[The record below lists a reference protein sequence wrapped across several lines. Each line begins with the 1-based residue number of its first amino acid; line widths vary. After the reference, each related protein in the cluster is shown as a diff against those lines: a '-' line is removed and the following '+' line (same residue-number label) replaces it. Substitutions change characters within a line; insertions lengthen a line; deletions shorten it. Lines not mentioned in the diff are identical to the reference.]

1 MNPKRLGHTA
11 EGLTKRE
18 LLALALTDALTGLPN
33 RRAVDEAVERAWANA
48 HRENMPLSVG
58 IVDIDLFKS
67 FNDRYGHQAGDRCLK
82 KVGASLLHA
91 MREGDFL
98 GRYGGEE
105 FLALFPGSDS
115 VTATAIAERMREAV
129 GSANVSIEGF
139 GDVLVSVSIGIA
151 QYEAARHTS
160 TTDLVASADQA
171 LYVAKRSGR
180 NRVAAFGDRESLMRE
195 LSGGNPAAA
204 LPRPRSELIGR
215 ARDIEAVVNLLRS
228 ERLVTLVGPG
238 GIGKTR
244 LALEVAWQMEREFE
258 DGVFFFELTDI
269 DDPDSLSF
277 PIARRFGIVRST
289 ATEAVAALGE
299 LLHGRRA
306 MIVLDNC
313 EHLVRGVAAFVD
325 QMLGVAP
332 NLSVLATSREALAIP
347 DEFRFSVASL
357 STENALKLFAQ
368 RARRVSDLFAV
379 DEHREI
385 LEQICRRLDGIPLAI
400 ELAASRMRMMS
411 PEELL
416 GSLSERFEA
425 VSLPARTLPA
435 RHQTI
440 SALYDW
446 SYKNLDDDERRAFC
460 RLGVFCGGWNI
471 EAVVAMS
478 DPGMGGAAID
488 MLSRLTDKSLVEVAP
503 VGGAAR
509 RFRLLEAARSYALDR
524 LRESGGFESEMHRHA
539 EFFADLAGQSYES
552 WQGTPTAQWLPRY
565 GEEREN
571 FQAALRWMLDERR
584 AVAAGAKLARDLAP
598 FAHEFGSAAEHVRYL
613 DRLLSA
619 DSMPAP
625 LVAESYL
632 WTARLLG
639 DLQDARAL
647 RYARQALAAAGEE
660 RTLLRAHALTLVAR
674 GTIDRQTPE
683 SFLTAEELLHEAC
696 SICREFGDPSGEGS
710 ARNALGAIANF
721 TGRRE
726 EALAQRIESLR
737 LFRSVG
743 KSYGI
748 AQSLGNIGSWH
759 YKNGDIDRAALYYH
773 EALVELRRIGSNS
786 LLDWLTGNLAEVE
799 MARGNLESARVL
811 LLKALQMEVVYDRP
825 RGRSHTFGLMA
836 RLADRLGKSEE
847 ATELLGFADAAIDR
861 LDVPRQPRVQ
871 ARLGDLQAHLRLALG
886 DLRFEELYHHGS
898 GESERAAMAIAA
910 SL

>member
-1 MNPKRLGHTA
+1 MNPKRLGRTA
-11 EGLTKRE
+11 EDLTKRE

-33 RRAVDEAVERAWANA
+33 RRAVDEAVERAWTLA
-48 HRENMPLSVG
+48 HREQIPLSVG

-67 FNDRYGHQAGDRCLK
+67 FNDHYGHQAGDLCLK
-82 KVGASLLHA
+82 KVAASLLHA

-105 FLALFPGSDS
+105 FLALFPGSDA
-115 VTATAIAERMREAV
+115 VGATAIAERMREAV
-129 GSANVSIEGF
+129 GSANVSIDGF

-151 QYEAARHTS
+151 QYEAAGHAS
-160 TTDLVASADQA
+160 AADLIASADEA

-180 NRVAAFGDRESLMRE
+180 NRVAAPGDRESLLRD
-195 LSGGNPAAA
+195 LGGGNPAAA

-215 ARDIEAVVNLLRS
+215 ARDIEAVASLLRS

-244 LALEVAWQMEREFE
+244 LALAVAWQMEREFE
-258 DGVFFFELTDI
+258 DGVFFFELTDTE
-269 DDPDSLSF
+269 DPDGLPC
-277 PIARRFGIVRST
+277 PIAQRFGIVRST
-289 ATEAVAALGE
+289 AGEAVAALGE
-299 LLHGRRA
+299 LLRDRRA

-313 EHLVRGVAAFVD
+313 EHLVHGVAAFVD

-332 NLSVLATSREALAIP
+332 NLSVLATSREALDVP

-368 RARRVSDLFAV
+368 RARRVSDLFTV
-379 DEHREI
+379 DEHRET
-385 LEQICRRLDGIPLAI
+385 LEQICCRLDGIPLAI
-400 ELAASRMRMMS
+400 ELAASRMRVMS

-416 GSLSERFEA
+416 HSLSERFDA
-425 VSLPARTLPA
+425 VTGLSRTLPL

-446 SYKNLDDDERRAFC
+446 SYKNLDDEERRAFR

-478 DPGMGGAAID
+478 DAGMGGTAID
-488 MLSRLTDKSLVEVAP
+488 IVTKLTDKSLVEVAP
-503 VGGAAR
+503 VGGTAR

-524 LRESGGFESEMHRHA
+524 LRESGQYEREMHRHA
-539 EFFADLAGQSYES
+539 EYFADVAAQSYDS
-552 WQGTPTAQWLPRY
+552 WQGTPTALWLPRY

-571 FQAALRWMLDERR
+571 FLAALRWMLDERR
-584 AVAAGAKLARDLAP
+584 AVAVGAKLARDLAP
-598 FAHEFGSAAEHVRYL
+598 FAHEFGSAAAHVRYL
-613 DRLLSA
+613 DRLLREGAMPDPFVA
-619 DSMPAP
+619 D
-625 LVAESYL
+625 SYL

-639 DLQDARAL
+639 DLQDARSL

-674 GTIDRQTPE
+674 GMVDRQTPE
-683 SFLTAEELLHEAC
+683 GFTAAEGLLDEAC
-696 SICREFGDPSGEGS
+696 SICHEFGDASGEGS
-710 ARNALGAIANF
+710 ARNTLGAIANF

-726 EALAQRIESLR
+726 EALAQRIESLK

-748 AQSLGNIGSWH
+748 AQTLGNIGSWH
-759 YKNGDIDRAALYYH
+759 YKNGDLDRAALYYH

-799 MARGNLESARVL
+799 MVRGNLESARVL
-811 LLKALQMEVVYDRP
+811 LLRALQMEVIYDRP
-825 RGRSHTFGLMA
+825 RGRSQTFGLMA
-836 RLADRLGKSEE
+836 RLADRLGKPES
-847 ATELLGFADAAIDR
+847 AAELLGFADVAIER

-871 ARLGDLQAHLRLALG
+871 ARLGELQQRLRGALG
-886 DLRFEELYHHGS
+886 DLKFEELYHHGS

-910 SL
+910 TL